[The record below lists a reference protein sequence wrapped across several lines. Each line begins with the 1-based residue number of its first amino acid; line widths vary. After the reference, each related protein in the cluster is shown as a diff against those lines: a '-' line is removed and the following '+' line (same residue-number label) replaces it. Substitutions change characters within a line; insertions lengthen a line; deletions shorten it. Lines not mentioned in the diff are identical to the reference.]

1 MTTKD
6 FLYKEILSGTKS
18 RDNLRSLC
26 KLELNRDISTTDRKL
41 RELTNEGK
49 IKPTFKERYIIGY
62 EPRVYS
68 PELSHTSP
76 VGALRGVEPIYITK
90 RREEVERRA
99 NNPQKQLL

>member
-1 MTTKD
+1 MKTSLKENLKNYITS
-6 FLYKEILSGTKS
+6 YKPRAE
-18 RDNLRSLC
+18 LRAYGNSL
-26 KLELNRDISTTDRKL
+26 KFDLATSDRKL

-76 VGALRGVEPIYITK
+76 VGALSGVEPIYITK
-90 RREEVERRA
+90 RREEVARRA